1 LKRILITLALLA
13 TMSGCVVA
21 PVPYGNVYATP
32 YYAAPY
38 YATPYYVAPSVIIS
52 GGFRRR

>member
-1 LKRILITLALLA
+1 MKRILITLALLA